1 MFGEDGGCTSGDGD
15 LFEVVWG
22 RPWMWYKQV
31 FFVFLRC
38 DCLGIHFYLLGT
50 CIKQQ
55 FNICSHSA
63 HQSDFRTSLIW
74 TGITIATLPIST
86 FISVS

>member
-1 MFGEDGGCTSGDGD
+1 MGARVVMEICLKWFGGGHGCGTS
-15 LFEVVWG
+15 
-22 RPWMWYKQV
+22 K
-31 FFVFLRC
+31 FFLFLRC

-63 HQSDFRTSLIW
+63 HQSDFRTLLIW
-74 TGITIATLPIST
+74 TGIAIATLPIST